1 MFSEGLV
8 HTTLANGLTVLVKPV
23 ASAPVATLWMWYRV
37 GSRHEVPGITGAS
50 HWVEHML
57 FKGTEQ
63 FPPGEADRRVARVGG
78 IRNAMTWV
86 DFTTYFHTVP
96 ANSIDLVLA
105 IEADRLANS
114 PFDPDEFEG
123 ERTVIISERQGAENV
138 PQWLLDEDVKAAAF
152 KVHGYHHNTIGWLC
166 DLEQM
171 TRDDL
176 HAHYRRYYVPGN
188 AIVVACGAFDAAD
201 MTARIVDHFGHLPAG
216 PSAPPER
223 AVEPVQTGERRVV
236 REGPGDTTYLH
247 VAYHAPAAS
256 HPDFFPLSVLD
267 TILGGAQAMSLFAE
281 GEPSRSSRLYR
292 ALVETGLAA
301 EVTTQLVPTVAPYLY
316 GIDVVVQAGAAPD
329 AVEAV
334 LLAEIE
340 RMLDEPVTTAELAK
354 AIKQTRA
361 EFIYGAESV
370 TDQAYWLGFA
380 ELVASQAWLDTYL
393 EQVAAVTP
401 GDIQRVAR
409 TYLGAGN
416 RTVGTFVP
424 THEDEGDNLW

>member
-1 MFSEGLV
+1 MFSEGVVRTILP
-8 HTTLANGLTVLVKPV
+8 NGLTVLVKPV
-23 ASAPVATLWMWYRV
+23 KSAPVATLWLWYRV

-57 FKGTEQ
+57 FKGTAA
-63 FPPGEADRRVARVGG
+63 FPPGEADRLVARVGG
-78 IRNAMTWV
+78 IRNAMTWL

-96 ANSIDLVLA
+96 TTSFDLVLA

-114 PFDPDEFEG
+114 PFDPDEFES
-123 ERTVIISERQGAENV
+123 ERTVIISERQGAENI
-138 PQWLLDEDVKAAAF
+138 PQFLLDEDIKAAAF
-152 KVHGYHHNTIGWLC
+152 KVHGYHHDTIGWQC

-171 TRDDL
+171 TRNDL
-176 HAHYRRYYVPGN
+176 YEHYRRHYTPGS
-188 AIVVACGAFDAAD
+188 AILVACGAFDAAD
-201 MTARIVDHFGHLPAG
+201 MTARVIEQFGHLPAG
-216 PSAPPER
+216 AALPPER
-223 AVEPVQTGERRVV
+223 AVEPAQTGERRVV
-236 REGPGDTTYLH
+236 REGPGDTAYLH

-256 HPDFFPLSVLD
+256 HPDYFPCTVLD
-267 TILGGAQAMSLFAE
+267 SILGGAQAMSLFAE

-301 EVTTQLVPTVAPYLY
+301 DVATQLVPTVAPYLY
-316 GIDVVVQAGAAPD
+316 GISVVVQAGVDVA

-334 LLAEIE
+334 LLAEIQ
-340 RMLDEPVTTAELAK
+340 RMRDEPVTAAELTK

-393 EQVAAVTP
+393 DQVAAVTP
-401 GDIQRVAR
+401 ADIQRVAQ
-409 TYLGAGN
+409 TYLGAAN

-424 THEDEGDNLW
+424 QA

>member
-1 MFSEGLV
+1 MFSEGVVRTILP
-8 HTTLANGLTVLVKPV
+8 NGLTVLVKPV
-23 ASAPVATLWMWYRV
+23 ASAPVATLWLWYRV

-57 FKGTEQ
+57 FKGTEA
-63 FPPGEADRRVARVGG
+63 FPAGEADRLVARVGG
-78 IRNAMTWV
+78 MRNAMTWL

-96 ANSIDLVLA
+96 ASSFDLVLA
-105 IEADRLANS
+105 IEADRMTNS

-138 PQWLLDEDVKAAAF
+138 PQFLLDEDIKAAAF
-152 KVHGYHHNTIGWLC
+152 KVHGYHHNTIGWQC
-166 DLEQM
+166 DLEHM

-176 HAHYRRYYVPGN
+176 YTHYRRYYAPGS
-188 AIVVACGAFDAAD
+188 AILVACGAFDAAD
-201 MTARIVDHFGHLPAG
+201 MTARVIEHFGALPAG
-216 PSAPPER
+216 AEPPPER
-223 AVEPVQTGERRVV
+223 AVEPPQTGERRVV
-236 REGPGDTTYLH
+236 REGPGDTAYVQMVYH
-247 VAYHAPAAS
+247 VPGAS
-256 HPDFFPLSVLD
+256 HPDYFPLTVLD
-267 TILGGAQAMSLFAE
+267 SILGGAQAMSLFAE
-281 GEPSRSSRLYR
+281 GEPSRSARLYR

-301 EVTTQLVPTVAPYLY
+301 DVTTQLVPTVAPYLY
-316 GIDVVVQAGAAPD
+316 GFHAVVQAGVDAAT
-329 AVEAV
+329 VEAV
-334 LLAEIE
+334 LLAEIQ
-340 RMLDEPVTTAELAK
+340 RMLDEPVTGAELAK

-401 GDIQRVAR
+401 ADIQRVAR
-409 TYLGAGN
+409 AYLRASN

-424 THEDEGDNLW
+424 QESAKE